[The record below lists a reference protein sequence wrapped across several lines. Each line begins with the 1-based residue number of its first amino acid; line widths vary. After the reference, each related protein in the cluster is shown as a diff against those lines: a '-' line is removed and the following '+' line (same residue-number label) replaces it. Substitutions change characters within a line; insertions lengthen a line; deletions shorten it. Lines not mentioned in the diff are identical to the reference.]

1 MKDSIMINGTN
12 LTKTFYNFWGKPKA
26 KALSDL
32 NITVK
37 KGEITG
43 LLGPNGAGKSTLM
56 KLLLGHLY
64 PTSGT
69 LKVMDKSPRDVMTK
83 RFIGYLPE
91 RTSFYRNL
99 NARETLHFFAA
110 LLGLEKKEAT
120 NRIEQLINMVG
131 LSGIGTRLV
140 GEFSN
145 GMRKRLGL
153 AQALLNDPELLLLD
167 EPTAGLDPVG
177 CREVKDLI
185 KVLKERGKT
194 ILMTTH
200 LLGDVQDVSDTILI
214 LYGGKLKASGSI
226 NDLLAVK
233 DEILIHTNQLKDND
247 LSKIKAIIQQASA
260 AGKFQVS
267 HPIQTLE
274 DYFLKVIS
282 DAGDNTY
289 VSGAKQG
296 QGVAEYLKNGITEN
310 K

>member
-1 MKDSIMINGTN
+1 MKNSEMIKGEK
-12 LTKTFYNFWGKPKA
+12 LTKTFYNFWGKPKV
-26 KALSDL
+26 KALSGLD
-32 NITVK
+32 ITIK

-56 KLLLGHLY
+56 KLILGHLY

-69 LKVMDKSPRDVMTK
+69 LKVIGHSPRDVMTK

-99 NARETLHFFAA
+99 NARETLHFFAD
-110 LLGLEKKEAT
+110 LLGLSKNEAT
-120 NRIEQLINMVG
+120 NRIEQLIKMVG
-131 LSGIGTRLV
+131 LSNIGRRLV

-153 AQALLNDPELLLLD
+153 AQALLNDPDLLLLD

-226 NDLLAVK
+226 NNLLAVK
-233 DEILIHTNQLKDND
+233 DEILIRTNQLKEQD
-247 LSKIKAIIQQASA
+247 LSKIKNIVEEASSK
-260 AGKFQVS
+260 GKFQVT

-274 DYFLKVIS
+274 DYFLKVIK
-282 DAGDNTY
+282 DAGEDTY

-296 QGVAEYLKNGITEN
+296 QGVAEYLKNGIIEN